1 MQTEQG
7 QLPPPPGLI
16 ASLAAGFEAVA
27 DRITVIALPVL
38 LDLFLWFGPRLR
50 LKELFRPF
58 IEAIPLMPVP
68 AVPDLPELTV
78 VQQMWSD
85 FFDRFNLFMLLRTYP
100 VGTSSLLSLQMPTVS
115 PLGTPPSLDA
125 GPFLPA
131 LGWSLLL
138 ILVGLLLGGLYFY
151 VVSGAALK
159 RQTDRNFKLALRSI
173 GQVILLS
180 FIWWGLLVT
189 IGLPLMAMVSML
201 GMFNPGLAQI
211 VLILLAVV
219 CTWLALPIFFSPH
232 GIYAYRQNAVLAI
245 LSSLR
250 MVRFTL
256 PASGLFVILMLLIGQ
271 GLRFLWLTP
280 PPDSWWLL
288 VGIGGHAFISTAL
301 LAASFI
307 YYRDVNTW
315 LEVVFNH
322 LKAQTHSAKI

>member
-1 MQTEQG
+1 M
-7 QLPPPPGLI
+7 PPPPGLI

-27 DRITVIALPVL
+27 SHITVITLPIL
-38 LDLFLWFGPRLR
+38 LDLFLWLGPRLR

-58 IEAIPLMPVP
+58 IESIPLMPVP
-68 AVPDLPELTV
+68 PVPDLPELSA
-78 VQQMWSD
+78 VQQMWID

-100 VGTSSLLSLQMPTVS
+100 VGTSSLLSLEMPSVS
-115 PLGTPPSLDA
+115 PLGVPAALDA

-138 ILVGLLLGGLYFY
+138 ILTGLLLGGIYFHA
-151 VVSGAALK
+151 VSGAALK
-159 RQTDRNFKLALRSI
+159 RQTAKGLKPALRSS

-180 FIWWGLLVT
+180 LVWWGLLVAV
-189 IGLPLMAMVSML
+189 GFPLLGVVTML

-211 VLILLAVV
+211 ALVILAVV
-219 CTWLALPIFFSPH
+219 CTWLALPVFFSPH
-232 GIYAYRQNAVLAI
+232 GIYTYQQNAFLAI

-256 PASGLFVILMLLIGQ
+256 PASGLFAILMLLISQ
-271 GLRFLWLTP
+271 GLRFLWSTP
-280 PPDSWWLL
+280 PADSWWLL

-315 LEVVFNH
+315 LNVVFER
-322 LKAQTHSAKI
+322 LKQQQPKSARI

>member
-1 MQTEQG
+1 MQTEPD

-16 ASLAAGFEAVA
+16 PSLAAGFEAVA
-27 DRITVIALPVL
+27 SHITVITLPVL
-38 LDLFLWFGPRLR
+38 LDLFLWLGPRLR

-58 IEAIPLMPVP
+58 IESIPLMPVP
-68 AVPDLPELTV
+68 PMPDLPELGT

-115 PLGTPPSLDA
+115 PLGAPAALDA

-138 ILVGLLLGGLYFY
+138 ILVGLLLGSLYFHA
-151 VVSGAALK
+151 VSGAAFK
-159 RQTDRNFKLALRSI
+159 RQTEAGLKLALRAS

-180 FIWWGLLVT
+180 LVWWGLLAAL
-189 IGLPLMAMVSML
+189 GFPLLAMVTVL
-201 GMFNPGLAQI
+201 GMFNPALAQI
-211 VLILLAVV
+211 ALILLAVI
-219 CTWLALPIFFSPH
+219 CTWLVLPVFFSPH
-232 GIYAYRQNAVLAI
+232 GIYTYQQNAFLAI

-256 PASGLFVILMLLIGQ
+256 PASGLFAILMLLISQ
-271 GLRFLWLTP
+271 GLRFLWSTP
-280 PPDSWWLL
+280 PADSWWLL
-288 VGIGGHAFISTAL
+288 VGIGGHAFVSTAL

-315 LEVVFNH
+315 LNVVFERLNRQP
-322 LKAQTHSAKI
+322 KSARI